1 MVVIAAAWMN
11 SRRRKIEL
19 LVGNFRRTDIRG
31 FLDQHVLLKHHYRAK
46 GCRLGLRCMQVVY
59 LHGFASSP
67 QSSKAQFF
75 AERFA
80 ARGVT
85 FLCPDFNQP
94 DFSTLTVS
102 RMLQQLEE
110 RIAALPPGDVV
121 LIGSSLGG
129 FVAVE
134 AAARQVSQAR
144 HPISRLVLLA
154 PAVELEWERW
164 SELGAGRNR
173 AVATNRAAST
183 CFTTRRTRRSDS
195 TSSSTKTLEQYRPA
209 ARRLNLPVLI
219 FQGRHDDSVSPAIVE
234 RFARAQAN
242 ATLHLLEDGHQLKNS
257 LEFIWLETPDFWLEP
272 S

>member
-1 MVVIAAAWMN
+1 
-11 SRRRKIEL
+11 
-19 LVGNFRRTDIRG
+19 
-31 FLDQHVLLKHHYRAK
+31 
-46 GCRLGLRCMQVVY
+46 MQVIY
-59 LHGFASSP
+59 IHGFASSP

-80 ARGVT
+80 ARRVR

-102 RMLQQLEE
+102 RMLAQLEK
-110 RIAALPPGDVV
+110 RIASLPPGEVV

-134 AAARQVSQAR
+134 AGARQVSQAR

-164 SELGAGRNR
+164 SELGPSGIERWRQTGSVDVFHYAENQPQRLNFEFYED
-173 AVATNRAAST
+173 AQ
-183 CFTTRRTRRSDS
+183 
-195 TSSSTKTLEQYRPA
+195 KYRPG
-209 ARRLNLPVLI
+209 ARRMNQRVLI
-219 FQGRHDDSVSPAIVE
+219 FQGRHDDSVSPGIVE
-234 RFARAQAN
+234 AFAHAQADSI
-242 ATLHLLEDGHQLKNS
+242 LHLLEDGHQLKNS
-257 LEFIWLETPDFWLEP
+257 LEFIWLETARFLSLDH